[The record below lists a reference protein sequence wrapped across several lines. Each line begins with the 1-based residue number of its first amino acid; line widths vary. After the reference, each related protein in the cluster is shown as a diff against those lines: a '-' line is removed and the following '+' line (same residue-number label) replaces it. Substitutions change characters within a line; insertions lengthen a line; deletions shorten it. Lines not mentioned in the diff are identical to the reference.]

1 MLINA
6 PVSYNE
12 QQLLEYFGLQPYG
25 VKGSANISTGY
36 YDRVLLNI
44 IYSLFKIGI
53 PEKGLAMKIPKN
65 YLRYFLYIEGTYTT
79 IYTSKF
85 GWVILPYT
93 VSEFDFYFQPK
104 QIVCSN
110 RFFDEAKVGFVGI
123 NCEIVRLFDDYRG
136 IIPFIR
142 QYASTLALC
151 DKAIAV
157 NLMLTGRG
165 NILGVPDKKSA
176 ATIKEAFDKTTEGTP
191 VVTIGQDVLGEGVKL
206 SDLAVD
212 FATPFVADKVHEL
225 KRSIMNDFLTTVGIN
240 NANINKKERLNS
252 DEVNAN
258 NDEVKTIE
266 SIMFENIQESFER
279 VNDVSGLGFTVE
291 ERFDLE
297 YIDSQV
303 KQITGGGDY
312 E

>member
-1 MLINA
+1 
-6 PVSYNE
+6 
-12 QQLLEYFGLQPYG
+12 
-25 VKGSANISTGY
+25 
-36 YDRVLLNI
+36 
-44 IYSLFKIGI
+44 
-53 PEKGLAMKIPKN
+53 
-65 YLRYFLYIEGTYTT
+65 
-79 IYTSKF
+79 
-85 GWVILPYT
+85 
-93 VSEFDFYFQPK
+93 
-104 QIVCSN
+104 
-110 RFFDEAKVGFVGI
+110 
-123 NCEIVRLFDDYRG
+123 
-136 IIPFIR
+136 
-142 QYASTLALC
+142 
-151 DKAIAV
+151 
-157 NLMLTGRG
+157 
-165 NILGVPDKKSA
+165 
-176 ATIKEAFDKTTEGTP
+176 
-191 VVTIGQDVLGEGVKL
+191 VKL

-266 SIMFENIQESFER
+266 SVMFENIKESFER

-291 ERFDLE
+291 ERFDRE